1 MLCALAR
8 QGRCSLGLLVRL
20 DRIPAV
26 ALELADIDAVL
37 RSTHQDAGSGSS
49 ICGSRRIVGFRFIS
63 FRNIPERPAAF
74 PTDTGCA
81 LMLSR

>member
-26 ALELADIDAVL
+26 ALELADIDSVFEVNASRCRQRFFNSWFAPHSRFSIYIVPEYPG
-37 RSTHQDAGSGSS
+37 APSS
-49 ICGSRRIVGFRFIS
+49 IP
-63 FRNIPERPAAF
+63 N
-74 PTDTGCA
+74 
-81 LMLSR
+81 

>member
-26 ALELADIDAVL
+26 ALELADIDAVFEVNASRCRQRFFNL
-37 RSTHQDAGSGSS
+37 RFAPHSRFSIYIVPEYPGAPSS
-49 ICGSRRIVGFRFIS
+49 IP
-63 FRNIPERPAAF
+63 N
-74 PTDTGCA
+74 
-81 LMLSR
+81 